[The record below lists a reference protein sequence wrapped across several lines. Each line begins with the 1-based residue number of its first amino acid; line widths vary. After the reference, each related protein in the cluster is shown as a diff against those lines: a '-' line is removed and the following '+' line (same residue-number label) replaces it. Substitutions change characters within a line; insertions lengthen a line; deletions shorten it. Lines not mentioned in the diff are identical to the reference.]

1 MRDFVNSLL
10 FMLCG
15 TCSKLFD
22 MPNPIIT
29 QISYL
34 IKLIWTMIAMKTDI
48 AGFFWTDT
56 KIVSHLRESF
66 LNPPIACTCEESV
79 EY

>member
-1 MRDFVNSLL
+1 
-10 FMLCG
+10 
-15 TCSKLFD
+15 
-22 MPNPIIT
+22 
-29 QISYL
+29 
-34 IKLIWTMIAMKTDI
+34 MIAMKTDI

-66 LNPPIACTCEESV
+66 LNLPIACTCEESV